1 MPHGIAQPLATNPA
15 KPTKQRSLLASA
27 SLQAGSLACPERQ
40 ASTARLL
47 VQLAQPAVAVAVDIV
62 LAVLELPNVCVQ
74 DPPEEMIGSI

>member
-1 MPHGIAQPLATNPA
+1 MPHGRAQPLATNPA

-47 VQLAQPAVAVAVDIV
+47 VQLAQPTPLVQQFLSAVILKSNAANT
-62 LAVLELPNVCVQ
+62 LPL
-74 DPPEEMIGSI
+74 GL

>member
-1 MPHGIAQPLATNPA
+1 MPHGRAQLLATNPA

-47 VQLAQPAVAVAVDIV
+47 VQLAQPTPLVQQFLSAVILKSNAANT
-62 LAVLELPNVCVQ
+62 LPLG
-74 DPPEEMIGSI
+74 M

>member
-47 VQLAQPAVAVAVDIV
+47 VQLAQPTP
-62 LAVLELPNVCVQ
+62 LVQ
-74 DPPEEMIGSI
+74 LFPPLL